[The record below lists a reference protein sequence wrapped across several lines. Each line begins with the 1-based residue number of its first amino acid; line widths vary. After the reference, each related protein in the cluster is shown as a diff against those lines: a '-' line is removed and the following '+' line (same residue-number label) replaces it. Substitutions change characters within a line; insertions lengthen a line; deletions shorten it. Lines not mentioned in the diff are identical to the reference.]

1 VCDDNSSSEEDI
13 ETKNESSDSLIEVS
27 INHQDTLYVTWLSI
41 VFLFVIGRMSD
52 T

>member
-1 VCDDNSSSEEDI
+1 MCDDSSSPEEDI

-27 INHQDTLYVTWLSI
+27 INHQDTLYVKWLSI
-41 VFLFVIGRMSD
+41 FLFVIGRISD